1 MLGIDLIGLLATIF
15 LVGLRYPH
23 YVLFAACIHEFGRIF
38 VAVFLHTHI
47 DYIVAAG
54 AFGTMVVSNYNVGAM
69 GIMLMFSGPI
79 ANYIA
84 CSIVG
89 GIVLEPTK
97 NLINPLV
104 NLKSPFAVINFR
116 LCIISSVI
124 LIWKNFI

>member
-23 YVLFAACIHEFGRIF
+23 YVLFATCIHEFGRIF

-69 GIMLMFSGPI
+69 GIVLMFSGPI

-104 NLKSPFAVINFR
+104 TLKSPFAVINFR
-116 LCIISSVI
+116 LCIISCLI

>member
-69 GIMLMFSGPI
+69 GIVLMFSGPI

-116 LCIISSVI
+116 LCIISCLI

>member
-38 VAVFLHTHI
+38 VAVFLHSHI

-54 AFGTMVVSNYNVGAM
+54 AFGSMAVNNYNSAAI
-69 GIMLMFSGPI
+69 GILLIFSGPL
-79 ANYIA
+79 ANYIV
-84 CSIVG
+84 CSIAG
-89 GIVLEPTK
+89 GIAFEPTK
-97 NLINPLV
+97 NLLNPLV

-116 LCIISSVI
+116 LCILSCLI

>member
-47 DYIVAAG
+47 DYIIAAG
-54 AFGTMVVSNYNVGAM
+54 AFGTMAVSNYNLGAIGM
-69 GIMLMFSGPI
+69 VLIFSGSL

-89 GIVLEPTK
+89 GIAFEPTK
-97 NLINPLV
+97 NLLNPLV

-116 LCIISSVI
+116 LCILSCLV
-124 LIWKNFI
+124 LLWKNFI

>member
-23 YVLFAACIHEFGRIF
+23 YVLIATCVHEIGIIV
-38 VAVFLHTHI
+38 VAVLLHSHI

-54 AFGTMVVSNYNVGAM
+54 AFGTMSVSHYNPGSI
-69 GIMLMFSGPI
+69 GNLLIFSGPL

-89 GIVLEPTK
+89 GISFEPTK
-97 NLINPLV
+97 NLFNPLV
-104 NLKSPFAVINFR
+104 KLKSPLAVINFR
-116 LCIISSVI
+116 LCFVSCLV
-124 LIWKNFI
+124 LIWKYFI

>member
-23 YVLFAACIHEFGRIF
+23 YVLLAAFIHEFGRIF
-38 VAVFLHTHI
+38 VALFLHSHI
-47 DYIVAAG
+47 DYIIAAG
-54 AFGTMVVSNYNVGAM
+54 AFGTMAVSNYKSGPI
-69 GIMLMFSGPI
+69 GIVLIFSGPL
-79 ANYIA
+79 ANYII

-89 GIVLEPTK
+89 GIAFEPTK
-97 NLINPLV
+97 NLLNPLV

-116 LCIISSVI
+116 LCIISCLI

>member
-38 VAVFLHTHI
+38 VAVFLHSHI

-54 AFGTMVVSNYNVGAM
+54 AFGTMAVSNYNAGAI
-69 GIMLMFSGPI
+69 GMLLKFSGPL
-79 ANYIA
+79 ANYIV
-84 CSIVG
+84 CSIFG
-89 GIVLEPTK
+89 GIVFEPTK
-97 NLINPLV
+97 NLLKPLV
-104 NLKSPFAVINFR
+104 KLKSPFAVINFR
-116 LCIISSVI
+116 LCIISCLV

>member
-1 MLGIDLIGLLATIF
+1 MLGIDLIGLVATIF

-38 VAVFLHTHI
+38 IAVFLHTHI
-47 DYIVAAG
+47 DYIIAAG
-54 AFGTMVVSNYNVGAM
+54 AFGTMAVSDYSSGAI
-69 GIMLMFSGPI
+69 GIVLIFSGPL
-79 ANYIA
+79 ANYIV

-89 GIVLEPTK
+89 GIVFEPTK
-97 NLINPLV
+97 NLFNPLV

-116 LCIISSVI
+116 FCIISCLI